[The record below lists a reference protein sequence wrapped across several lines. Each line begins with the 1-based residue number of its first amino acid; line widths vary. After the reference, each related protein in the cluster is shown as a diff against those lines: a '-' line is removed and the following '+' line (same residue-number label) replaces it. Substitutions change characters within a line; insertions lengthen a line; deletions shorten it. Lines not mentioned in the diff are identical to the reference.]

1 MSLLIGLSGKARH
14 GKDYLATELLKIIP
28 GSAKYSLA
36 NALKCYCRVIG
47 LMGEKDG
54 KILQM
59 VGTDLYRNNV
69 DSDFWVKMLS
79 YQISE
84 ENPKVAIIADVRFP
98 NEVKWIEDNE
108 GINIRVTR
116 WVDEVWGTQYYTDD
130 RPKDH
135 PSEIALDHHHFK
147 YYLDAVSGD
156 LSAFPNYAK
165 IIKTDLEGMK
175 TWA

>member
-47 LMGEKDG
+47 LMKEKDG

-69 DSDFWVKMLS
+69 DGDFWVKMLS
-79 YQISE
+79 YQIHE

-98 NEVKWIEDNE
+98 NEVKWIEDN
-108 GINIRVTR
+108 GGFCVRVER
-116 WVDEVWGTQYYTDD
+116 FNEDASMYIADD
-130 RPKDH
+130 RPADH
-135 PSEIALDHHHFK
+135 PSEIGLDDYPFK
-147 YYLDAVSGD
+147 WRLEAVSGN
-156 LSAFPNYAK
+156 LSKFAEYAQF
-165 IIKTDLEGMK
+165 MK
-175 TWA
+175 TFMVDVNL